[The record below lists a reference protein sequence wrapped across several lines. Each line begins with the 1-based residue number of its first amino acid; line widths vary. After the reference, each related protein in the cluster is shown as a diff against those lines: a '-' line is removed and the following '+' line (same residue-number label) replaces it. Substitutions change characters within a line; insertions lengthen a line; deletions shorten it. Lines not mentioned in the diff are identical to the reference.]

1 MKQYHNNVKRQ
12 LINKFAGDV
21 DSLLDLAC
29 GRGGD
34 LWKWIDANVL
44 YVKGLDL
51 SPYEIQE
58 AQKRYSE
65 AIQKRPDIQ
74 LTAEFAATED
84 LGKRE
89 VNLGRQ
95 FDVVTCMFAIHY
107 FFASK
112 AAADNF
118 FRNVSINL
126 KQGGYFFGTVPD
138 GRMVQET
145 IHKWGKWPRYDK
157 PMLKLQACWEGDV
170 KLNPFGCGYTCAIGD
185 TVTEGHGDSS
195 GSFEYLVFRGVLEGV
210 AKDHG
215 FTPIVDLQDPK
226 LDRLFQEADKGKC
239 CKHFAPKFPET
250 GDAQVDSSLTKASE
264 LNMAFVFRKTGDS
277 KAAASPTPE
286 AGVKR
291 EREESGIAEHSPAKK
306 RQGSSVQAEGT
317 EGNVEPD

>member
-1 MKQYHNNVKRQ
+1 M
-12 LINKFAGDV
+12 

-51 SPYEIQE
+51 SPHEIEE
-58 AQKRYSE
+58 AQKRYAE

-74 LTAEFAATED
+74 LTAEFMATEN

-89 VNLGRQ
+89 VKLDRQ

-112 AAADNF
+112 VALDNF

-126 KQGGYFFGTVPD
+126 KEGGYFFGTVPD

-157 PMLKLQACWEGDV
+157 PMLKLQACWEGDAN
-170 KLNPFGCGYTCAIGD
+170 KQPFGCGYTCAIGD

-195 GSFEYLVFRGVLEGV
+195 GSYEYLVFRSILEGV
-210 AKDHG
+210 AKEHG
-215 FTPIVDLQDPK
+215 FRPITNFQDAR
-226 LDRLFQEADKGKC
+226 LDNLFQKADKAKC
-239 CKHFAPKFPET
+239 CKHFAPSFPET
-250 GDAQVDSSLTKASE
+250 GDAQVDSSLTHASE
-264 LNMAFVFRKTGDS
+264 LNMAFAFKKTGE
-277 KAAASPTPE
+277 SPAVARSTP
-286 AGVKR
+286 AVARTTPAVAKSTPATGVKR
-291 EREESGIAEHSPAKK
+291 GRSEAIDELGPAKK
-306 RQGSSVQAEGT
+306 RPVSDAKPEG
-317 EGNVEPD
+317 